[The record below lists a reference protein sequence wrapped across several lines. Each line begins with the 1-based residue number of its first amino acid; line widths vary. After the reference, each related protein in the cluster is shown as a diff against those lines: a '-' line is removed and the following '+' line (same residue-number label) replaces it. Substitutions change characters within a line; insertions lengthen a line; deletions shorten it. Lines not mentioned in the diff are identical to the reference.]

1 MVQISLKEEQSLVLF
16 NIFINDM
23 DKGVERMLIKSVDNT
38 KLGGVAANIW
48 EGMEKFKN
56 I

>member
-23 DKGVERMLIKSVDNT
+23 DKGLEGMLTKFVDNT
-38 KLGGVAANIW
+38 RKSG
-48 EGMEKFKN
+48 
-56 I
+56 